1 MVLEALGWVAIIEN
15 NRCQSCAGP
24 KAHRAGSRAQTTD
37 HEKLPSQSPVEFQS
51 ELHGARIRLHIG
63 NLAELTTENMDLVY
77 GSVS

>member
-1 MVLEALGWVAIIEN
+1 VLEALGWVALTEN
-15 NRCQSCAGP
+15 NRCQSCAGT
-24 KAHRAGSRAQTTD
+24 KEHRAGARGQTTD

-63 NLAELTTENMDLVY
+63 NLAELTTEDMDLVY